1 MAAAA
6 GTCFHEAPN
15 PITMRQRSGQDGLTV
30 YQLLVSVVVIV
41 ILGALWMAFNKHQQ
55 NKQQQQ
61 QSCLPELRH
70 G

>member
-6 GTCFHEAPN
+6 QTCFHEAPQ

-30 YQLLVSVVVIV
+30 YQLLVSIVVIV
-41 ILGALWMAFNKHQQ
+41 ILGALWGAFNKHQSI
-55 NKQQQQ
+55 KQQQ
-61 QSCLPELRH
+61 QSCLPEVRR

>member
-1 MAAAA
+1 
-6 GTCFHEAPN
+6 
-15 PITMRQRSGQDGLTV
+15 MRQPGLTV
-30 YQLLVSVVVIV
+30 YQLLVSIVVIL
-41 ILGALWMAFNKHQQ
+41 IAGSLWMAFNKHQQ